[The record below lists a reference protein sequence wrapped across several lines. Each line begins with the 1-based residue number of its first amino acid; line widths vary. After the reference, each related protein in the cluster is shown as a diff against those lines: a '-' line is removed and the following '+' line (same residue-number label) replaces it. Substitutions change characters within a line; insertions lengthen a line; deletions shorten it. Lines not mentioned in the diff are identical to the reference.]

1 MATMALLRV
10 AETAMKTKG
19 DHSDDA
25 VLYSERLH
33 HALTDADDATA
44 KTHAPA
50 ALLPLGIL
58 LMRTRVMLTLLLEMQ
73 GIRNIQLGLLPKLM
87 RAVLAKKRVYIF
99 HCVI

>member
-50 ALLPLGIL
+50 ALLPWDALAAAAGGDGAGAPDANVLIL
-58 LMRTRVMLTLLLEMQ
+58 
-73 GIRNIQLGLLPKLM
+73 
-87 RAVLAKKRVYIF
+87 A
-99 HCVI
+99 

>member
-1 MATMALLRV
+1 MRV

-50 ALLPLGIL
+50 ALVSVASSEDVRLGWAKGRSPPLSVEATDTRAPPPPQL
-58 LMRTRVMLTLLLEMQ
+58 L
-73 GIRNIQLGLLPKLM
+73 
-87 RAVLAKKRVYIF
+87 
-99 HCVI
+99 